1 MKIELSHDLLAK
13 KIYDKA
19 STEDKMLIK
28 IRNFIKDRFAYFKE
42 NNVLLSKEDLN
53 YIEPYL
59 KQLTLERYELIF
71 IDRSKRA
78 IRLRRAGV
86 IGIAIAVIF
95 VLAYFM
101 NKTEEVKVESQEF
114 LANQVLEY
122 KRVEKEAEEL
132 SNALVESREGL
143 DATKEE
149 LRLALLRLQQ
159 KNDTLLYD
167 YAVYKVS
174 HDGDKE
180 ELVEALHIAQS
191 AKISE
196 LAAPI
201 VYSNRKYAFQLA
213 TQAWY
218 LNPENQ
224 QAMKTIYQT
233 VDATLEKPFSKQ
245 KTRNFIKRKEKEW
258 GKLSSKKMNAIFSP
272 KNTIVASNEKQKII
286 EEIDK
291 ITTDQREPSP
301 STVPA
306 PMQQQIQQQ
315 QQQVQ
320 EQQQQVQQ
328 QQKLIKAEINKLQ
341 EEIKGR
347 IQRQQEKRPIKLPQ

>member
-19 STEDKMLIK
+19 STEDKMLMK
-28 IRNFIKDRFAYFKE
+28 VSNFIKDRFAYFKE

-53 YIEPYL
+53 YIGPYT
-59 KQLTLERYELIF
+59 KQLTLEQHELIF
-71 IDRSKRA
+71 IDRSRNA
-78 IRLRRAGV
+78 LRLRRAVIIGV
-86 IGIAIAVIF
+86 AIAVVF

-101 NKTEEVKVESQEF
+101 NKTEKVKVESQEF
-114 LANQVLEY
+114 LANQLLEY
-122 KRVEKEAEEL
+122 RRVEKEAKEL

-149 LRLALLRLQQ
+149 LRLALLQLQQ
-159 KNDTLLYD
+159 KNDTLLHD

-174 HDGDKE
+174 HDYDNEKLVKE
-180 ELVEALHIAQS
+180 LHVAQS

-201 VYSNRKYAFQLA
+201 VYTDRKYAFQLA

-233 VDATLEKPFSKQ
+233 VDATLEQPFSKQ

-258 GKLSSKKMNAIFSP
+258 GTLSAQQVKAIFNP
-272 KNTIVASNEKQKII
+272 KNTVVASDKKQTMTDQIKKVTKI
-286 EEIDK
+286 EEPPTMNFVPEQQEEKVKAEISK
-291 ITTDQREPSP
+291 IQKNLQSK
-301 STVPA
+301 
-306 PMQQQIQQQ
+306 I
-315 QQQVQ
+315 
-320 EQQQQVQQ
+320 EQQQR
-328 QQKLIKAEINKLQ
+328 LIN
-341 EEIKGR
+341 
-347 IQRQQEKRPIKLPQ
+347 LPK